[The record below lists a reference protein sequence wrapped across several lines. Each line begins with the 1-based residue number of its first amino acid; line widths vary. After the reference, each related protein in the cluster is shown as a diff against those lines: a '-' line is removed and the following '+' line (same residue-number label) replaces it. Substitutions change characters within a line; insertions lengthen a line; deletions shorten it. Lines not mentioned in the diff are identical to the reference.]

1 MKDKTVL
8 KTGLIGTGIAA
19 VCCFTPALVIVLGV
33 AGLSASLAWLD
44 WVLLPSMAI
53 FMGIAGY
60 GLYLR
65 KKPHTCKTDLEND

>member
-1 MKDKTVL
+1 MKDRNVL
-8 KTGLIGTGIAA
+8 KTGLIGTGVAA

-44 WVLLPSMAI
+44 WVLLPGMAI

-60 GLYLR
+60 GLYLL
-65 KKPHTCKTDLEND
+65 KKPHTCDTEPKHE